1 MKRARGMSEDIK
13 QAVLLLNEVIDSIEE
28 ELRVRRMI
36 GGASKKLIEDNQGR
50 LSRLQA
56 ARTLL
61 LYQIEPITP
70 NAVVTN
76 YSQVEGFTVINEVK
90 Q

>member
-1 MKRARGMSEDIK
+1 MSEDIK

-56 ARTLL
+56 ASTLL

>member
-1 MKRARGMSEDIK
+1 MSEDIK

-76 YSQVEGFTVINEVK
+76 
-90 Q
+90 

>member
-1 MKRARGMSEDIK
+1 MSEDIK

-61 LYQIEPITP
+61 LNQIEPITP

-76 YSQVEGFTVINEVK
+76 YLKVEGFTVIDEVE

>member
-76 YSQVEGFTVINEVK
+76 YSQVEGFTVIDEVE

>member
-1 MKRARGMSEDIK
+1 MSEDIK

-76 YSQVEGFTVINEVK
+76 YSQVEGFTVIDEVE